1 MDCFYKS
8 DVRCSYLFISSTTII
23 GIPDDLYP
31 IAILIDELK
40 HDDVQCRLNSMRRLD
55 TIGKCRMLSFVFF

>member
-1 MDCFYKS
+1 MFY
-8 DVRCSYLFISSTTII
+8 LI
-23 GIPDDLYP
+23 GLPDDLYP

-55 TIGKCRMLSFVFF
+55 TIGMYI